1 MLLEWMMARRIKR
14 FIGLSVNYFNACN
27 RSAQGDLSP
36 PGHAS
41 VPPGPRGWWEQVAG
55 SLLCWGVNHL
65 PLQRLILPA
74 LRSPQPEERMGRPD
88 VWPRAEPGA
97 RRVSERAVVSNDNSL
112 TYTLPS
118 IHCLL
123 LLKRVRYGGVQYE
136 TREFKYFVSRDNF
149 ELQDERFSSGHQP
162 ATFYI

>member
-1 MLLEWMMARRIKR
+1 MMARRIKR

-65 PLQRLILPA
+65 PLQRLIMPA
-74 LRSPQPEERMGRPD
+74 LRSPQPEERMGRPH
-88 VWPRAEPGA
+88 VLPGRARWG
-97 RRVSERAVVSNDNSL
+97 SERAVVSNDNSL
-112 TYTLPS
+112 TYTSPS

-123 LLKRVRYGGVQYE
+123 LLKRVRYGGLQCE
-136 TREFKYFVSRDNF
+136 TRELKYFVSHENF
-149 ELQDERFSSGHQP
+149 ELHDECFSSGHQP